1 MGKNGTNLKKKLPSR
16 KKKTPEK
23 IDNYNN
29 GIYKKSS

>member
-1 MGKNGTNLKKKLPSR
+1 MGKNGTNLEKLPSR